1 MTTEEKKLYSMITI
15 GVGIASILI
24 VFIANIILN

>member
-1 MTTEEKKLYSMITI
+1 MTTEEKKIYSMITI
-15 GVGIASILI
+15 AVGIVCILI